1 MLTIKQDTIDNII
14 VIIPIVLMVL
24 LINDI
29 NISLNIKADTI
40 ILVLGNLAIA
50 VYIASVL
57 NKKYKNH
64 ELKLE
69 NCFKEL
75 ISLEELLQTLRTI
88 DNTLIQDDYIL
99 NRHTSLIRL
108 QVSLISKYTFIN
120 EKDIEKLLQYT
131 SKLDEELTGGSVVD
145 SNYKNTI
152 LQFEKRIL
160 VIKSNIL

>member
-1 MLTIKQDTIDNII
+1 VLTIKQDTIDNII

-24 LINDI
+24 LINDV
-29 NISLNIKADTI
+29 NISVNIKADTI

-57 NKKYKNH
+57 NKKYKNN

-108 QVSLISKYTFIN
+108 QVSLISKYIFIDK
-120 EKDIEKLLQYT
+120 KDIEKLLQYT
-131 SKLDEELTGGSVVD
+131 SKLDEELTGDSVID
-145 SNYKNTI
+145 NNYKNTI

>member
-1 MLTIKQDTIDNII
+1 MLTIKQATIDNII
-14 VIIPIVLMVL
+14 VITPIVLMVL

-29 NISLNIKADTI
+29 NISLKIKADTI

-57 NKKYKNH
+57 NKKHKNH

-75 ISLEELLQTLRTI
+75 ISLEKLLQTLRTI
-88 DNTLIQDDYIL
+88 DNTRIQDDYVL

-108 QVSLISKYTFIN
+108 QVRLISKYTFIN
-120 EKDIEKLLQYT
+120 KQDIEKLLQYT

-145 SNYKNTI
+145 SNYKNII

>member
-24 LINDI
+24 LINDV
-29 NISLNIKADTI
+29 NISVNIKADTI

-57 NKKYKNH
+57 NKKYKNN

-108 QVSLISKYTFIN
+108 QVSLISKYIFIDK
-120 EKDIEKLLQYT
+120 KDIEKLLQYT
-131 SKLDEELTGGSVVD
+131 SKLDEELTGDSVID
-145 SNYKNTI
+145 NNYKNTI